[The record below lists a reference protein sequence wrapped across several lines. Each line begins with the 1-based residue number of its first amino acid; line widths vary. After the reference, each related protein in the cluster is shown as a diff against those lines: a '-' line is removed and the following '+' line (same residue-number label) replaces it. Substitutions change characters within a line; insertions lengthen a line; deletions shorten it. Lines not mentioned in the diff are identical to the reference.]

1 MDPKL
6 AAIIV
11 HDIKNALTVL
21 EGELRQMTDGPDRGR
36 AEHAHANCMHLQDKL
51 VGFLMLYKASSQGL
65 VADIEAVSPEDF
77 LMSLKAQLSIGKPGV
92 TLSVNA
98 TGMPVVAFFDENL
111 VTLALE
117 AALQN
122 AMRFALSS
130 IEIGCVQRDG
140 YLVFTVQDDGPGV
153 GTKEKTASTGL
164 GMDLCNVIA
173 AAHVKG
179 NGSGVAVLSNSAG
192 GGALFELR
200 LP

>member
-11 HDIKNALTVL
+11 HDIKNALAVL
-21 EGELRQMTDGPDRGR
+21 EGELRQMADAPDQSR
-36 AEHAHANCMHLQDKL
+36 AGHAHEICLNLQDKL
-51 VGFLMLYKASSQGL
+51 VGFLTLYKASTQGL
-65 VADIEAVSPEDF
+65 AADIQALAPEDF
-77 LMSLKAQLSIGKPGV
+77 LVALIRQLSVARPDV
-92 TLSVNA
+92 ALSVDKA
-98 TGMPVVAFFDENL
+98 GMPAVAFFDENL

-122 AMRFALSS
+122 ALRFARSR
-130 IEIGCVQRDG
+130 IEVGCVQRDG

-173 AAHVKG
+173 AAHVRG
-179 NGSGVAVLSNSAG
+179 DAGGVAVLSNSAG